1 MNPSGASAWLWN
13 VGHTPG
19 YVLLA
24 IHLTLQV
31 IFIGRAL
38 LRPEREPAAR
48 MAWVLVILV
57 APVVGLVLYILFGE
71 PNIGRRRVARL
82 RAALARLPAF
92 DTLATHEGEGEAAS
106 IVPARLAPLFR
117 VGKSISGF
125 PVVGGNTGS
134 LLPSSDA
141 AIDAMIAD
149 IDAASDHVHLMFYI
163 WLPDGNG
170 LKMVEAVKR
179 AARRGV
185 AVRAMAD
192 DLGSRLLIR
201 SAHWTGMAD
210 AGVRVI
216 AALPIGFILS
226 RPLKGRVDMRN
237 HRKILVVDNAVTYCG
252 SQNCADPAFEIKAKY
267 APWVDAMM
275 RFQGP
280 IVRQNQHLFA
290 SDWMAH
296 TSEDLSALVAEPI
309 GPLNDGFTAQVI
321 GTSAA
326 TRPSAMPEMFEALMY
341 AARRELVAT
350 TPYYVPDEPIQA
362 ALCASARRGVETT
375 LILPARND
383 SWIVAAASRSY
394 YGQLLDAGVRIFEY
408 RPGLL
413 HTKSLTIDGEV
424 TLIGSANMDRR
435 SFELNFE
442 NNILLF
448 DRTLTRA
455 MRARQEEYKAE
466 ASIVEPT
473 EVEDWSLYARI
484 RNNAIAMFGP
494 VL

>member
-1 MNPSGASAWLWN
+1 MNTWLWN
-13 VGHTPG
+13 LGHAPG
-19 YVLLA
+19 YMLLI
-24 IHLTLQV
+24 IHVALQV
-31 IFIGRAL
+31 FFIGRAL

-48 MAWVLVILV
+48 MAWVVVILV
-57 APVVGLVLYILFGE
+57 APIIGLLFYVLFGE
-71 PNIGRRRVARL
+71 PNIGRRRVGRL

-92 DTLATHEGEGEAAS
+92 DALATHEGEGEAAS
-106 IVPARLAPLFR
+106 VVPTRLAPLFR
-117 VGKSISGF
+117 VGESISGF
-125 PVVGGNTGS
+125 PVVAGNTGA
-134 LLPSSDA
+134 LLASSDA

-149 IDAASDHVHLMFYI
+149 IDAAADHVHLMFYI

-170 LKMVEAVKR
+170 LKMVDAVKR

-201 SAHWTGMAD
+201 SPHWQDMAA
-210 AGVRVI
+210 AGVRMA

-226 RPLKGRVDMRN
+226 RPLKGRIDMRN
-237 HRKILVVDNAVTYCG
+237 HRKILVVDNRVTYCG

-275 RFQGP
+275 RFEGP

-296 TSEDLSALVAEPI
+296 TSEDLSALVAEPV
-309 GPLNDGFTAQVI
+309 GPLGAGFPAQVI

-362 ALCASARRGVETT
+362 ALCASARRGVATT

-394 YGQLLDAGVRIFEY
+394 YAQLLDAGVTIYEY

-448 DRTLTRA
+448 DKELTRA
-455 MRARQEEYKAE
+455 MRMRQEEYKGQ
-466 ASIVEPT
+466 SNIVDRA
-473 EVEDWSLYARI
+473 EVEGWSLRARL

>member
-1 MNPSGASAWLWN
+1 VVSTSNTFLWN
-13 VGHTPG
+13 LGHAPG
-19 YVLLA
+19 YLLLA
-24 IHLTLQV
+24 IHVSLQ
-31 IFIGRAL
+31 IFFIGRAL

-48 MAWVLVILV
+48 MAWVVVILV
-57 APVVGLVLYILFGE
+57 APVLGLVLYVLFGE
-71 PNIGRRRVARL
+71 PNIGRKRVARL
-82 RAALARLPAF
+82 RAALERLPSYDA
-92 DTLATHEGEGEAAS
+92 TATHEGEGEAEAQLPQR
-106 IVPARLAPLFR
+106 IAPLFR
-117 VGKSISGF
+117 VGASISGF
-125 PVVGGNTGS
+125 PAVAGNSGV

-149 IDAASDHVHLMFYI
+149 IDAATEHVHLMFYI
-163 WLPDGNG
+163 WLPDNNG
-170 LKMVEAVKR
+170 VKMVEAVKR

-185 AVRAMAD
+185 TVRAMAD

-201 SAHWTGMAD
+201 SPHWKDMAG
-210 AGVRVI
+210 AGVRLA

-226 RPLKGRVDMRN
+226 RPLKGRIDMRN
-237 HRKILVVDNAVTYCG
+237 HRKILVVDNRVTYCG

-267 APWVDAMM
+267 APWVDAIM
-275 RFQGP
+275 RFEGP

-296 TSEDLSALVAEPI
+296 RAEDLSALVAEPVGPI
-309 GPLNDGFTAQVI
+309 GPGFPAQVI

-362 ALCASARRGVETT
+362 ALCASARRGVDTT

-394 YGQLLDAGVRIFEY
+394 YAQLLGAGVRLYEY

-413 HTKSLTIDGEV
+413 HTKSLTVDGEV

-442 NNILLF
+442 NNILLC
-448 DRTLTRA
+448 DPELTRA
-455 MRARQEEYKAE
+455 MRLRQDEYIAQ
-466 ASIVEPT
+466 SNPVERA
-473 EVEDWSLYARI
+473 EVEAWTLYSRL